1 MINPFFVLFVFGELN
16 YEAYEAFIRKGS
28 NKEAGNAVRFG
39 TTPTPSLVKRSLK
52 LKRLVFTSEGVVV
65 GVVRALMT

>member
-1 MINPFFVLFVFGELN
+1 VFGDIN
-16 YEAYEAFIRKGS
+16 YEACKAFIRKGS

-52 LKRLVFTSEGVVV
+52 LKRLVLTSEGVVV